1 MSLIAF
7 GLNHKTAPLD
17 IRERIAFG
25 PERTRS
31 ALQDL
36 IHDCGAREA
45 AIVSTCNRTEIY
57 THSPCVTDALVE
69 WLAAF
74 HQVSPQALAPYIYAH
89 EDERA
94 IRHLMR
100 VACGL
105 DSMVLGE
112 PQILGQ
118 IKDAFTLAQD
128 ERALGPILGRLFQNT
143 FAVAKQV
150 RTDTQIGAS
159 PVSVAFAAVSLA
171 RQIFGSLQKK
181 TALLI
186 GAGETIE
193 LCARHL
199 RTAGLDQVIVANRS
213 IERAHF
219 LAEQYE
225 GTAIGLA
232 DIPAQLHRADI
243 VISSTAS
250 SLPLLGK
257 GAAEAALKKRKRR
270 PIFMVDIAVPRD
282 IEPQVGDL
290 QDIYLYTV
298 DDLQTVIEEGQKTRQ
313 QAAEQAEEIIDV
325 QVEHF
330 LQWIQLQTGAQLIRD
345 YRQQADDIRAET
357 LKRAQNMIAA
367 GKDPQQAL
375 DYLANTLT
383 NRLIHQ
389 PTVILREACL
399 SGDLSTVHNVSRV
412 VGLDQQA
419 DELVRQRDL
428 QQPLALT
435 ANKRTTTKQAKE
447 A

>member
-1 MSLIAF
+1 MSLIAI

-17 IRERIAFG
+17 IRERVAFG
-25 PERTRS
+25 PERIRS
-31 ALQDL
+31 ALHEL
-36 IHDCGAREA
+36 LNGFGAREA

-57 THSPCVTDALVE
+57 THSPCVVDSLIE

-74 HQVSPQALAPYIYAH
+74 HNISPESLKPYIYAH
-89 EDERA
+89 EDESA

-118 IKDAFTLAQD
+118 IKDAFLVAQD
-128 ERALGPILGRLFQNT
+128 EQALGPILGRLFQNT

-171 RQIFGSLQKK
+171 RQIFGSLEKK

-199 RTAGLDQVIVANRS
+199 RSAGLKHIIIANRS
-213 IERAHF
+213 IKRANV

-225 GTAIGLA
+225 GTAIGLT
-232 DIPAQLHRADI
+232 DIPNQLPRADI

-257 GAAEAALKKRKRR
+257 GAAEAALKARKRR

-330 LQWIQLQTGAQLIRD
+330 LQWIQLQTGAQLIRN
-345 YRQQADDIRAET
+345 YRNHADEIREET
-357 LKRAQNMIAA
+357 LKRARNLINT
-367 GKDPQQAL
+367 GHDPQEAL
-375 DYLANTLT
+375 EYLANTLT

-389 PTVILREACL
+389 PTVVLREACL
-399 SGDLSTVHNVSRV
+399 SGDLATVHNVSRV
-412 VGLDQQA
+412 VGLDQEA
-419 DELVRQRDL
+419 DDL
-428 QQPLALT
+428 ARTHNLEKPLSLSSAKTT
-435 ANKRTTTKQAKE
+435 AQAKNH
-447 A
+447 

>member
-7 GLNHKTAPLD
+7 GVNHKTAPVD
-17 IRERIAFG
+17 VRERIAFG
-25 PERTRS
+25 PDRVQE
-31 ALQDL
+31 ALKDL
-36 IHDCGAREA
+36 IDDCGAREA

-57 THSPCVTDALVE
+57 THSECLVDALVE
-69 WLAAF
+69 WLATS
-74 HQVSPQALAPYIYAH
+74 HRMSPETLRPYIYAH
-89 EDERA
+89 TDESA

-128 ERALGPILGRLFQNT
+128 ANALGPILGRLFQNT

-171 RQIFGSLQKK
+171 RQIFGSLEEK

-199 RTAGLDQVIVANRS
+199 QSAGLSRVIVANRS
-213 IERAHF
+213 IERAHM

-225 GTAIGLA
+225 GSAIGLG
-232 DIPAQLHRADI
+232 DIPAHLHRADI

-250 SLPLLGK
+250 SLPVLGK
-257 GAAEAALKKRKRR
+257 GAVEQAIRERKRR

-282 IEPQVGDL
+282 IEPQVGKL
-290 QDIYLYTV
+290 QDVYLYTV
-298 DDLQTVIEEGQKTRQ
+298 DDLKTVIDEGQRSRRE
-313 QAAEQAEEIIDV
+313 AAEQAEEIIEV

-330 LQWIQLQTGAQLIRD
+330 LQWVQLQTGAELIRN
-345 YRQQADDIRAET
+345 YRQRAEQMRDET
-357 LKRAQNMIAA
+357 LARARSMIES
-367 GKDPQQAL
+367 GRDPQDAL
-375 DYLANTLT
+375 DYLARTLT

-389 PTVILREACL
+389 PTVVLRQACV
-399 SGDLSTVHNVSRV
+399 SGDLATVQSVSHV
-412 VGLDQQA
+412 VGLDEDAESLAQRALPVGQWGGRSA
-419 DELVRQRDL
+419 DDDRES
-428 QQPLALT
+428 
-435 ANKRTTTKQAKE
+435 
-447 A
+447 

>member
-7 GLNHKTAPLD
+7 GVNHRTAPVD
-17 IRERIAFG
+17 VRERIAFG
-25 PERTRS
+25 PERVHS

-36 IHDCGAREA
+36 IDDCGAREA

-57 THSPCVTDALVE
+57 THSECVIDALVE
-69 WLAAF
+69 WLATF
-74 HQVSPQALAPYIYAH
+74 HRISPESLRPYIYAH
-89 EDERA
+89 TDEEA

-128 ERALGPILGRLFQNT
+128 ANALGPILGRLFQNT

-171 RQIFGSLQKK
+171 RQIFGSFEEK

-199 RTAGLDQVIVANRS
+199 QTAGLGRVIVANRS
-213 IERAHF
+213 IERAHM

-232 DIPAQLHRADI
+232 DIPSQLHQADI
-243 VISSTAS
+243 VISSTGS
-250 SLPLLGK
+250 SIPVLGK
-257 GAAEAALKKRKRR
+257 GAVEQAIRERKRR

-282 IEPQVGDL
+282 IEPQVGSM
-290 QDIYLYTV
+290 QDVYLYTV
-298 DDLQTVIEEGQKTRQ
+298 DDLRTVIEEGQRSRRE
-313 QAAEQAEEIIDV
+313 AAAQAEEIIDV

-330 LQWIQLQTGAQLIRD
+330 LQWVQLQTGAELIRG
-345 YRQQADDIRAET
+345 YRERAGSLRDDTLARA
-357 LKRAQNMIAA
+357 RAMIDS
-367 GKDPQQAL
+367 GKDPQEAL
-375 DYLANTLT
+375 EYLANTLT
-383 NRLIHQ
+383 NRLIHR
-389 PTVILREACL
+389 PTVVLREACV
-399 SGDLSTVHNVSRV
+399 SGDLATVQSVSHV
-412 VGLDQQA
+412 VGLDEDAQA
-419 DELVRQRDL
+419 
-428 QQPLALT
+428 LANRSLPVGSW
-435 ANKRTTTKQAKE
+435 NGSSGE
-447 A
+447 S

>member
-7 GLNHKTAPLD
+7 GVNHKTAPVD
-17 IRERIAFG
+17 VRERIAFG
-25 PERTRS
+25 PDRVQD
-31 ALQDL
+31 ALKDL
-36 IHDCGAREA
+36 IDDCGAREA

-57 THSPCVTDALVE
+57 THSECVVDALVE
-69 WLAAF
+69 WLATS
-74 HQVSPQALAPYIYAH
+74 HRMSPESLRPYIYAH
-89 EDERA
+89 TDESA

-112 PQILGQ
+112 PQ
-118 IKDAFTLAQD
+118 
-128 ERALGPILGRLFQNT
+128 ILGRLFQNT

-171 RQIFGSLQKK
+171 RQIFGSLEEK

-199 RTAGLDQVIVANRS
+199 QSAGLSRVIVANRS
-213 IERAHF
+213 IERAHM
-219 LAEQYE
+219 LAEQYD
-225 GTAIGLA
+225 GAAIGLG
-232 DIPAQLHRADI
+232 DIPAHLHRADI

-250 SLPLLGK
+250 SLPVLGK
-257 GAAEAALKKRKRR
+257 GAVEQAIRERKRR

-282 IEPQVGDL
+282 IEPQVGKL
-290 QDIYLYTV
+290 QDVYLYTV
-298 DDLQTVIEEGQKTRQ
+298 DDLKTVIDEGQRSRRE
-313 QAAEQAEEIIDV
+313 AAEQAEEIIEV

-330 LQWIQLQTGAQLIRD
+330 LQWVQLQTGAELIRN
-345 YRQQADDIRAET
+345 YRQRAEEMRDET
-357 LKRAQNMIAA
+357 LARARSMIES
-367 GKDPQQAL
+367 GRDPQEAL
-375 DYLANTLT
+375 DYLSRTLT

-389 PTVILREACL
+389 PTVVLRQACI
-399 SGDLSTVHNVSRV
+399 SGDLATVQSVSHV
-412 VGLDQQA
+412 VGLDEDA
-419 DELVRQRDL
+419 RS
-428 QQPLALT
+428 LAERALPVGQWGGRST
-435 ANKRTTTKQAKE
+435 DGDRE